1 MTADA
6 PSTAPGSLSADRAVA
21 AERLI
26 GRLLIAVTYLAV
38 GLLTIGVVLMIANG
52 ISPLSAG
59 PGLDVATLGAQL
71 LAGEPAA
78 FLWLGIIAVVATPIG
93 RVIVAAVTFARDAE
107 WLMVG
112 IALGILVIIAVG
124 VASALTVTV

>member
-6 PSTAPGSLSADRAVA
+6 PSTAPGTLSADRAVA

-26 GRLLIAVTYLAV
+26 GRLLIAVTYVAV
-38 GLLTIGVVLMIANG
+38 GLLSIGVVMMIANG
-52 ISPLSAG
+52 ISPLSVG

-93 RVIVAAVTFARDAE
+93 RVIVAAVSFARDAE